1 MKYMIEIKVIL
12 EQEEFHTTEELEE
25 KLKELLE
32 NVENGFGKVTCEDGR
47 VVEVKK

>member
-1 MKYMIEIKVIL
+1 MKYTIEINVII

-32 NVENGFGKVTCEDGR
+32 NVETGFEKITCEDGR

>member
-1 MKYMIEIKVIL
+1 MKYTIETKVII
-12 EQEEFHTTEELEE
+12 EEDGTYTDEELEE

-32 NVENGFGKVTCEDGR
+32 NVETGFGKVTCEDGQ